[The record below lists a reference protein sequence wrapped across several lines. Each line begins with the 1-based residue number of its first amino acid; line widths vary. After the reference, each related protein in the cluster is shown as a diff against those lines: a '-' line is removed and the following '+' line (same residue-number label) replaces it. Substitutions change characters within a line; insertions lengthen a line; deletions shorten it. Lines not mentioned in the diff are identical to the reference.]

1 MEPLALVRSLAALL
15 LVLGILAALA
25 WLARRLDLAR
35 RLGGGGS
42 AGTRG
47 ARLALVESRWLD
59 SRTRLLLV
67 RCDGRE
73 HLVLT
78 TPAGALQLSLRGGS
92 SQAPTS

>member
-15 LVLGILAALA
+15 LVLGLLAALA

-35 RLGGGGS
+35 GLAGGG
-42 AGTRG
+42 GTRG

-67 RCDGRE
+67 RCDGTE

-78 TPAGALQLSLRGGS
+78 TPSGALQLSLRDRS
-92 SQAPTS
+92 PQASTS

>member
-15 LVLGILAALA
+15 LVLGLLAALA

-35 RLGGGGS
+35 RLGGGGGG
-42 AGTRG
+42 GTKG
-47 ARLALVESRWLD
+47 ARLALIESRWLD

-67 RCDGRE
+67 RCDGTE

-78 TPAGALQLSLRGGS
+78 TPSGALQLSLRDRS
-92 SQAPTS
+92 PQASTS